1 MNPNQLVI
9 SLLLAFTFLL
19 PHSAAAE
26 NSMDF
31 GEYVVH
37 YNALATDFL
46 PPEVARKY
54 RITRSRN
61 RGMVNIT
68 VLKKVLGSPGQPV
81 HARVE
86 LLAENLV
93 GQGRVIRLREIR
105 EGKAIYYIGEFRV
118 ANEETL
124 SFTGR
129 VQPRGTEEL
138 LEVHFS
144 QGFYTN

>member
-1 MNPNQLVI
+1 MNPKQLVI

-46 PPEVARKY
+46 PPQVARKY

-68 VLKKVLGSPGQPV
+68 VLKRCSAAPGSRYMPGLSCSQKTWS
-81 HARVE
+81 ARAV
-86 LLAENLV
+86 
-93 GQGRVIRLREIR
+93 
-105 EGKAIYYIGEFRV
+105 
-118 ANEETL
+118 
-124 SFTGR
+124 
-129 VQPRGTEEL
+129 
-138 LEVHFS
+138 
-144 QGFYTN
+144 